1 MKHGRLLILAA
12 VLTLWGAWAHAAD
25 STNAVRYKDNGDG
38 TVTDCKSGLV
48 WLKNATCLESCGGA
62 KPDSYG
68 RLSWPDAAKWL
79 AALRSGRCGLKDG
92 SKAGDWR
99 LPTRAE
105 FEAMVAD
112 ARSQGYDNPPLTNA
126 AGTAQWT
133 KNGDAFDDVSQVL
146 YWTSTSAPDDADS
159 VAVLVTSGN
168 FTYCDKG
175 GSYNVWPVRRA
186 R

>member
-1 MKHGRLLILAA
+1 MKVGRIGVMA
-12 VLTLWGAWAHAAD
+12 VVLSLFGTAGYSAD
-25 STNAVRYKDNGDG
+25 RTSEVRYKDNGDG

-48 WLKNATCLESCGGA
+48 WLKNANCLETCGGA

-68 RLSWPDAAKWL
+68 RLSWKDAAKWL
-79 AALRSGRCGLKDG
+79 AGLRSGRCGLKDG

-99 LPTRAE
+99 LPTKAE
-105 FEAMVAD
+105 WEAMVAD
-112 ARSQGYDNPPLTNA
+112 AKSRGYDNPPLTNA

-133 KNGDAFDDVSQVL
+133 KNGDAFDNVSQVL
-146 YWTSTSAPDDADS
+146 YWTSTSDPDAADM
-159 VAVLVTSGN
+159 VAVLVTSGD

-175 GSYNVWPVRRA
+175 GSYNVWPVRRG